1 MPFIRFIIT
10 LDVAIA
16 KRQFDSSLIWLL
28 ATELRDTFFNSSIY
42 RCFNCLEGFFV
53 GLRDKYGNTVFLR
66 TSVDGYGFPAMKLV
80 ETSINTG
87 YYLGFAVVLICH
99 IIHPP

>member
-16 KRQFDSSLIWLL
+16 KRQFDSSLIRFL
-28 ATELRDTFFNSSIY
+28 ATEFCDAFFNSSIY
-42 RCFNCLEGFFV
+42 RCFNCLDGFLV
-53 GLRDKYGNTVFLR
+53 GLRDKYGNTILLR
-66 TSVDGYGFPAMKLV
+66 TSVDGYGFPAV
-80 ETSINTG
+80 EIAETSINTG